1 MYFRQLE
8 DEDVADVADNLI
20 VVQLSDDKGGSS
32 ASIEIL
38 LERDHLDTRLVKLLR
53 NTEAGELRFSCPEVD
68 ESIKEHNNFP
78 PFKLEGTLFL
88 NSESEEFTVLVPDL
102 YFKNFV
108 VFDYCSDTALWFMQG
123 WGGEKL
129 GELFHLRPE
138 PEYEPEYYL
147 LELDRY

>member
-1 MYFRQLE
+1 MYFRQLPNKE
-8 DEDVADVADNLI
+8 VADNLI

-68 ESIKEHNNFP
+68 ESIKEHNNFT
-78 PFKLEGTLFL
+78 PFTLEGTLFL
-88 NSESEEFTVLVPDL
+88 DSEEFTVLVPNL

-108 VFDYCSDTALWFMQG
+108 LFEYCSVISLWLMQK
-123 WGGEKL
+123 WSDEEF